1 MADVG
6 EATAAW
12 EGGQDQEAGACHHQ
26 EGPVGHL
33 DIHQCDLDLAHPSE
47 IDIPCLQIRVRN

>member
-1 MADVG
+1 MAAAADVG

-12 EGGQDQEAGACHHQ
+12 EGDQDQEAEACHHQ
-26 EGPVGHL
+26 EGPVVHL

-47 IDIPCLQIRVRN
+47 LSIQ